1 MSTTDAEYARIRAEV
16 GKWMDRVARGEK
28 VLPYGFDVN
37 KQDIRHKQAEAEGK
51 RQCDEGK
58 T

>member
-1 MSTTDAEYARIRAEV
+1 
-16 GKWMDRVARGEK
+16 MDRVARGEK